1 MFEIWRYF
9 PLAFLF
15 ILARLQAIPKELYEA
30 ADVDGASP
38 FQKFFNN
45 NFASNGSNLDTFYD

>member
-38 FQKFFNN
+38 ISKIF
-45 NFASNGSNLDTFYD
+45 